1 MHKSEGRD
9 LQVGKAQLERRDGG
23 KGEADGPPSRK
34 VTRRRRRSL
43 KDLAVLIVDDDQPS
57 AKLLSVVLSG
67 EGCRI
72 RVAPSAEEALAVLHS
87 FQPQVI
93 IIDLILPLMSGLL
106 LAQRLKAE
114 PATQDA
120 VLIAVT
126 AFNGPQA
133 QRVALEAGFAAYVRK
148 PIDPLSFARLVQAHV
163 GEEK

>member
-1 MHKSEGRD
+1 MHKSELHN
-9 LQVGKAQLERRDGG
+9 LQVGKAQLARRDGG
-23 KGEADGPPSRK
+23 KGEAEGPPSRK
-34 VTRRRRRSL
+34 VTRRPKRSL
-43 KDLAVLIVDDDQPS
+43 KDLPVLIVDDDQPS

-67 EGCRI
+67 EGCRVQI
-72 RVAPSAEEALAVLHS
+72 APSAEEALVALQS
-87 FQPQVI
+87 FKPHVI

-114 PATQDA
+114 SAAQDA